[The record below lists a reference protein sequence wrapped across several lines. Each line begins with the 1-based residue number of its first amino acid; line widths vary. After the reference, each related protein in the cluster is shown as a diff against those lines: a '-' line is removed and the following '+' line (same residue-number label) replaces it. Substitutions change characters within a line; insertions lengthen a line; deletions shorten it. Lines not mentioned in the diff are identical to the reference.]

1 MKYNWSII
9 GHEKQL
15 EQLESDISSGN
26 LAHAYL
32 LAGPNSVGKHTVAKK
47 LAGILQ
53 CENDFCHKCKTC
65 LQVQQGCHIDTFELN
80 DDKESIKIED
90 VRKIIERASMT
101 GQSLYKIFLIQSI
114 ERMTKE
120 AANSFLKVLEEPPPK
135 TVFILTTNNLGEIL
149 STVVSRVRI
158 IKFNNVSASYLV
170 KKLSELY
177 PDRDEETIKRVSLF
191 SLGKTGEALHLIE
204 NQDSLANYLKVYNDI
219 QNFLQYK
226 SCVDRFAY
234 IEDLVADPSK
244 IEMFLNIMTHILR
257 SKALEGDK
265 NTEKYLN
272 TLLKIEEA
280 GMLLK
285 KNINSRLVL
294 ENLMLIL

>member
-15 EQLESDISSGN
+15 EQLELDISSGN

-65 LQVQQGCHIDTFELN
+65 LQVQQGCHIDTSELN
-80 DDKESIKIED
+80 DNKESIKIED

-177 PDRDEETIKRVSLF
+177 PDCDEETIKRVSLF

-244 IEMFLNIMTHILR
+244 IEVFLNIMTHILR

-285 KNINSRLVL
+285 KNINLRLVL